1 MKVREMDI
9 EFYRSYMA
17 ELEAKAQSKWQYNEM
32 KPCGVN
38 FNSIGRAWLYDKSH
52 QRFRDYKAESEEII
66 ALLGLDANRTV
77 IDMGCGTGAFTI
89 HAAKYYR
96 KVYAV
101 DVSKAM
107 LRRARSKARKVKLNN
122 IEFHHSGFLT
132 YEHEAEPADAI
143 VSSHVLHH
151 LPDFWKLIGLR
162 RMAQMLKTDG
172 KLYLFDVVFSFD
184 IESYESC
191 IEEFIRSMTNRL
203 GLQSRDAIK
212 THLRQEYSTC
222 DWAMEGLL
230 ERAGFQ
236 IESGDYKDGFFAAYL
251 CTKKIV

>member
-1 MKVREMDI
+1 MYQRRCLGV
-9 EFYRSYMA
+9 
-17 ELEAKAQSKWQYNEM
+17 LEAMKA
-32 KPCGVN
+32 
-38 FNSIGRAWLYDKSH
+38 
-52 QRFRDYKAESEEII
+52 
-66 ALLGLDANRTV
+66 
-77 IDMGCGTGAFTI
+77 
-89 HAAKYYR
+89 
-96 KVYAV
+96 
-101 DVSKAM
+101 
-107 LRRARSKARKVKLNN
+107 KLNN

-222 DWAMEGLL
+222 DWTMEGLL

-236 IESGDYKDGFFAAYL
+236 IESADYKDGFFAAYL